1 MSVGNAYN
9 TEFIC
14 LVDANYHKGKDRTW
28 LLLFHK
34 CVNNGQEE
42 MLYSRLDN
50 KKFIFHSLSDIQIL
64 CRDYQQVE

>member
-42 MLYSRLDN
+42 MLYNRVDN
-50 KKFIFHSLSDIQIL
+50 KKFIFP
-64 CRDYQQVE
+64 